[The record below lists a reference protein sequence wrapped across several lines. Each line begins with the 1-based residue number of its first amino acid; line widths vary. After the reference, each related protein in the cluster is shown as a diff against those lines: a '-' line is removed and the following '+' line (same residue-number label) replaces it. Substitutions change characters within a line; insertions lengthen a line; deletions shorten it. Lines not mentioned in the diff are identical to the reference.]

1 MDNSRT
7 LSKGRGV
14 NHILTH
20 KSIIPKYPLE
30 LNEEHSTEREIM
42 EDLWTTFEVIVILIS
57 ILLFIKNH
65 F

>member
-30 LNEEHSTEREIM
+30 LNEEHSMERDHGGFM
-42 EDLWTTFEVIVILIS
+42 DNFGS
-57 ILLFIKNH
+57 DCNFNKYFIIY
-65 F
+65 